1 MLFRSLPVQGSH
13 CRAPRPGVARGRSTT
28 HRVSRA
34 DMRGPGP
41 KLHPAAPHTPALGRQ
56 PLAPRAP
63 GSALAA
69 TSARQSLWRPH
80 PWHHGLQTALSP
92 HFRPGRGSC
101 PADSISVGLRLV
113 IGKARFSQR
122 KDRNRSSGRAESEPE
137 NSQDLCPLVRTP
149 SPGLRSATTGRRLQP
164 AGGPCACSGRPGG
177 RLPRGLLS
185 GAQPSEGVWVCQL
198 LGFRNFPPE
207 GSQSFKGTAN
217 EETGASWG
225 RGKAVVPLLMV
236 CGL

>member
-1 MLFRSLPVQGSH
+1 MPGPAAWGRQGQEHDTQSQQ
-13 CRAPRPGVARGRSTT
+13 GR
-28 HRVSRA
+28 HE
-34 DMRGPGP
+34 GPGSQAP
-41 KLHPAAPHTPALGRQ
+41 SSGSAHAGVGEAATGSVSTWLGPRSNLGPAVTVAAASLGR
-56 PLAPRAP
+56 R
-63 GSALAA
+63 
-69 TSARQSLWRPH
+69 RCC
-80 PWHHGLQTALSP
+80 WHVGLQTALSP

-149 SPGLRSATTGRRLQP
+149 SPGLRSATAERRQQP